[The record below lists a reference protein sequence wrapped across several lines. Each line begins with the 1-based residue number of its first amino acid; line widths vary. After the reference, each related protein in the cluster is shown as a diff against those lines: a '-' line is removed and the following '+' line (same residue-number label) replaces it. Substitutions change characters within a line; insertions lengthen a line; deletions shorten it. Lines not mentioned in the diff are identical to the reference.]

1 MDLQLYIKNIDTDDY
16 VQLDLFKDESVE
28 LNLVVK
34 NLSDISKIRSDFSQP
49 FTIPCSDVNN
59 KLFQYWYNSDV
70 DGTFNAN
77 IRVDAY
83 IEVNSLPFKYGSIQ
97 LDSCKLKDLQPYS
110 YSVTFFGLGVNLSD
124 KFSDDYLKD
133 LPLSSFD
140 HVYTETTVL
149 NSLAGVGY
157 IGTGGALYYP
167 LINAR
172 TYMDAGSNTDVDLY
186 KNSNMLTYKDFKPA
200 LRDIKI
206 IEAIE
211 SKYNVTFSRDFF
223 DRSVFYN
230 AFTWCHKEAGQM
242 KVSSDA
248 LLINFTSKSTTTSD
262 WSVAT
267 DEINLTS
274 DSVTVD
280 WINNFPTGA
289 PKNKK
294 VVIRLYINT
303 ASFNKYN
310 VDIFDNGILYDT
322 YNGLQGNVSLT
333 IFNKGATEAEFKN
346 HIFTYKL
353 SSIEGNITF
362 TSSLS
367 YVGLRLIGFDLTTHP
382 VYGYPARALTATGG
396 SQTTANAVVKIS
408 EQLPDIK
415 VKEYFSSLI
424 NQYNLILR
432 PTGANSYHVDTL
444 DNWYS
449 QGKTYD
455 ISGLVDTKDV
465 TVKRPSVKKRIDFLY
480 QKTDTV
486 LGKQYYNNNLLSYGD
501 LKAVYNITGD
511 ELKIETQFENLMFE
525 KLVEQGTNIVS
536 DINIGFSTDINNNP
550 VKGKAMRF
558 YQNGI
563 ETSHHIHIDGNVLT
577 KVFHTAT
584 EDNYTFGQVTCSM
597 NFGAD
602 ISSYFYAPI
611 DTGLYYN
618 FWKTY
623 IEELYNKKTR
633 VLTFKCKL
641 PIRILQNLG
650 LNDRFIIGE
659 YKYKISSCKVDITT
673 GDADIE
679 VFSDLGK
686 PVDSV
691 DALIPI
697 TVDSTEYTADND
709 ILTVDTTTLH
719 LPVTS
724 YVINGVSLTDYV
736 ATKGYENFELKIDA
750 NTNWSL
756 TTSNSWIKTN
766 KVSGTRSDYVR
777 VSISANIGSTRTG
790 SITVTI
796 GGDSFT
802 INITQ

>member
-1 MDLQLYIKNIDTDDY
+1 MDLQLYIKNVDTDDY
-16 VQLDLFKDESVE
+16 IQLDLFKDERVE

-97 LDSCKLKDLQPYS
+97 LDSCKLKDMQPYS
-110 YSVTFFGLGVNLSD
+110 YAVTFYGLGVNLSD
-124 KFSDDYLKD
+124 KFGDEYLKD
-133 LPLSSFD
+133 LPLSDLDHIYSESF
-140 HVYTETTVL
+140 VTNGINCNYISGL
-149 NSLAGVGY
+149 NV
-157 IGTGGALYYP
+157 YYP

-172 TYMDAGSNTDVDLY
+172 TYMDAGSNSDVDLY
-186 KNSNMLTYKDFKPA
+186 KNGNTLSYRDFKPA
-200 LRDIKI
+200 VRDLRI

-211 SKYNVTFSRDFF
+211 EKYNVTFSRDFF

-242 KVSSDA
+242 KTSSEA
-248 LLINFTSKSTTTSD
+248 LEINYTSLSSIVTD
-262 WSVAT
+262 WTLAT
-267 DEINLTS
+267 PEINLTNN
-274 DSVTVD
+274 SVTVD
-280 WINNFPTGA
+280 WVNNFPTTIY
-289 PKNKK
+289 KK
-294 VVIRLYINT
+294 YKKARVNLSINT
-303 ASFNKYN
+303 TSTNLYK
-310 VDIFDNGILYDT
+310 VEIFDNGILFNTIDA
-322 YNGLQGNVSLT
+322 LQGSTT
-333 IFNKGATEAEFKN
+333 ITVYNSWAKDDNYQN
-346 HIFTYKL
+346 HIFTFKL
-353 SSIEGNITF
+353 STIEGTMSFSTDLNYIGEYFNSTYF
-362 TSSLS
+362 TRHLQGTS
-367 YVGLRLIGFDLTTHP
+367 V
-382 VYGYPARALTATGG
+382 
-396 SQTTANAVVKIS
+396 SQTTANATVKIS

-432 PTGANSYHVDTL
+432 PTGQNSYHVDTL
-444 DNWYS
+444 DNWYR

-465 TVKRPSVKKRIDFLY
+465 TVKRPSVKKKIDFLY

-486 LGKQYYNNNLLSYGD
+486 LAKQYYENNLLSYGD

-511 ELKIETQFENLMFE
+511 ELKVETQFENLMFE

-550 VKGKAMRF
+550 VKGKAIRF

-563 ETSHHIHIDGNVLT
+563 ETSHHIHLDGNPIT
-577 KVFHTAT
+577 KVWHTAT

-602 ISSYFYAPI
+602 ISTYFYAPI

-659 YKYKISSCKVDITT
+659 YKYKISTLKVDITT

-679 VFSDLGK
+679 VFSDLGT
-686 PVDSV
+686 PVDSANDIIGLTV
-691 DALIPI
+691 DRTDI
-697 TVDSTEYTADND
+697 TVDSD
-709 ILTVDTTTLH
+709 IITVDSVSTH

-724 YVINGVSLTDYV
+724 YIINGVSLTDYV

-756 TTSNSWIKTN
+756 TTSNSWINVN
-766 KVSGTRSDYVR
+766 KASGTRSDYVR
-777 VSISANIGSTRTG
+777 VALSSNSGSTRTG

-796 GGDSFT
+796 GSDTFT

>member
-186 KNSNMLTYKDFKPA
+186 KNSNTLTYKDFKPA

-248 LLINFTSKSTTTSD
+248 LDIDFDSNSIGEAD
-262 WSVAT
+262 WTLATPEIDLTNNSV
-267 DEINLTS
+267 I
-274 DSVTVD
+274 VD
-280 WINNFPTGA
+280 WVNNFPTGA
-289 PKNKK
+289 PTNKK
-294 VVIRLYINT
+294 INIWLDINT
-303 ASFNKYN
+303 AGATNFYK
-310 VDIFDNGILYDT
+310 VEVFDNGILYDT
-322 YNGLQGNVSLT
+322 YNGLQGNTTVT
-333 IFNKGATEAEFKN
+333 IFNKSVTEAEFQN
-346 HIFTYKL
+346 HIFTFKL
-353 SSIEGNITF
+353 SSVEGALTF
-362 TSSLS
+362 TSA
-367 YVGLRLIGFDLTTHP
+367 LRYISSFIVFPTQRRQ
-382 VYGYPARALTATGG
+382 VTATGG

-444 DNWYS
+444 DNWYA

-455 ISGLVDTKDV
+455 ISGLVDTKEV
-465 TVKRPSVKKRIDFLY
+465 TVKKPSVKKRIDFLY

-511 ELKIETQFENLMFE
+511 ELKVETQFENLMFE

-691 DALIPI
+691 DAIIPI

-719 LPVTS
+719 LPITS

-756 TTSNSWIKTN
+756 TTSNSWITTN
-766 KVSGTRSDYVR
+766 KASGTRSDYVR
-777 VSISANIGSTRTG
+777 VSLSANSGSTRTG

-796 GGDSFT
+796 GSDSFT